1 MTASERFGR
10 LEQVE
15 LVQAW
20 AHEARDFTPWLASNL
35 DRLSEA
41 LGFQLEL
48 EGQEV
53 AVESFSADILAR
65 NVQDGSLV
73 LIENQ
78 FQQSDHGHLGQIM
91 TYLAGLEAH
100 TVVWIAPRFR
110 EPHLSAIRWL
120 NEHTEEPFAFF
131 AVELRVVRIGS
142 SPMVPVFE
150 IVERPNAWDREVRAT
165 AREKT
170 DPTEIGSFRRDF
182 WAHMMRKHPSEG
194 DAGRPYAASSKW
206 RPLPDLNLV
215 IVQYLSKNGAGIFVR
230 CPRGGD
236 DEAAAELVLPH
247 ERELEQRLDVGMNAG
262 NPRYL
267 LHKFQRFAAEDRSS
281 WDRIADWLKS
291 EADRY
296 EQALRAVLGDGA

>member
-1 MTASERFGR
+1 MTTTDRFGR

-91 TYLAGLEAH
+91 TYLAGLEAQ

-131 AVELRVVRIGS
+131 AVELRVVRIGK
-142 SPMVPVFE
+142 SPMVPMFDV
-150 IVERPNAWDREVRAT
+150 VERPNDWERSLQTQAKEQRAT
-165 AREKT
+165 GSL
-170 DPTEIGSFRRDF
+170 TEFRRSF
-182 WAHMMRKHPSEG
+182 WTRYVERHPSEG
-194 DAGRPYAASSKW
+194 VATSGSNRWRQVAGM
-206 RPLPDLNLV
+206 DLLISMWV
-215 IVQYLSKNGAGIFVR
+215 SADTVGLFVR
-230 CPRGGD
+230 GKFGVPA
-236 DEAAAELVLPH
+236 ETTAARLAPH
-247 ERELEQRLDVGMNAG
+247 AVQISQASGAPFNETSNNFFFLKRLDIDNS
-262 NPRYL
+262 ND
-267 LHKFQRFAAEDRSS
+267 KN
-281 WDRIADWLKS
+281 WDRATDWLKA

-296 EQALRAVLGDGA
+296 EAALKTTLGDKA

>member
-1 MTASERFGR
+1 MTAADRFGR

-15 LVQAW
+15 IVQAW

-100 TVVWIAPRFR
+100 SVVWIAPRFR

-131 AVELRVVRIGS
+131 AVELRVVRIGE
-142 SPMVPVFE
+142 SPMVPIFE
-150 IVERPNAWDREVRAT
+150 VVERPNDWERRLQSQAKEQRAANALTGFRGAFWKRYVERNPTEGSATNGSNRWRRVAGTDLLISMWVSADSVGLFVRGKFGVPAETTMARLAPHADAIAKAVDAPFNEASNNFFFLKRLGVDNQDESNWDRAT
-165 AREKT
+165 
-170 DPTEIGSFRRDF
+170 
-182 WAHMMRKHPSEG
+182 
-194 DAGRPYAASSKW
+194 
-206 RPLPDLNLV
+206 
-215 IVQYLSKNGAGIFVR
+215 
-230 CPRGGD
+230 
-236 DEAAAELVLPH
+236 
-247 ERELEQRLDVGMNAG
+247 
-262 NPRYL
+262 
-267 LHKFQRFAAEDRSS
+267 
-281 WDRIADWLKS
+281 DWLKAQ
-291 EADRY
+291 ADRY
-296 EQALRAVLGDGA
+296 EGALRDALGGTA